1 MKDTKKIEKDYDA
14 LIIGAGVIGSAIG
27 FELSKKGWKTL
38 NIDRNPTSGYGST
51 AASCAIIRVH
61 YSTFDGCALAYEGY
75 HYWKRWE
82 EYLEFADEK
91 GLAKFIECGCMIY
104 QTKTNQ
110 YLEKVISRA
119 KELDIPFE
127 QWNPALIKSKLPI
140 VDTRKYGPVKL
151 PKDKD
156 FGLHS
161 DEELRGAIFFPTAGY
176 INDPQLSAHNLQ
188 RAAEQKGGTFL
199 FNRLVTGILKK
210 NGRACGVQLT
220 DGTEIKSPV
229 VINVAGPHSMKIN
242 KMAGVENS
250 MNIKTRALKVEVS
263 HVKPPEGFDYENNA
277 FVVSDSDIGCYSRPE
292 TGNHILIGSEDP
304 ECDER
309 IFVDPDDW
317 DENFTNQ
324 WGTQL
329 YRQAQRYPDLPLSS
343 NIKGVVSLYDV
354 SDDWIPIYDKSD
366 LPGFYMAIGSSGNQY
381 KNAPIA
387 GVMMAKLVEKCEEGA
402 DHDRDPLNLHLK
414 HVGREINIGFY
425 SRNRTINPESSMSV
439 LG

>member
-1 MKDTKKIEKDYDA
+1 MNNVNTKKDYDA
-14 LIIGAGVIGSAIG
+14 IIVGAGVIGSAIG
-27 FELSKKGWKTL
+27 FELSKKGWRTL
-38 NIDRNPTSGYGST
+38 NVDRNPTSGYGST

-75 HYWKRWE
+75 HYWKNWRN
-82 EYLEFADEK
+82 YLEFSDEK

-104 QTKTNQ
+104 QTDTNQ
-110 YLEKVISRA
+110 YLEKVIGRA
-119 KELDIPFE
+119 EELHIPFE
-127 QWNPALIKSKLPI
+127 YWDPSQIKSKLPI
-140 VDTRKYGPVKL
+140 VDTHKYAPVKL
-151 PKDKD
+151 PKDKN
-156 FGLHS
+156 FGTHAGDDLQ
-161 DEELRGAIFFPTAGY
+161 GAIFFPTAGY

-188 RAAEQKGGTFL
+188 RATEYKGGEFL
-199 FNRLVTGILKK
+199 FNSSVTEIIKK
-210 NGRACGVQLT
+210 NGRASGVKLS
-220 DGTEIKSPV
+220 DGTEINSSV

-242 KMAGVENS
+242 RMADVEKN
-250 MNIKTRALKVEVS
+250 MNIKTKALKVEVS
-263 HVKPPEGFDYENNA
+263 HVKPPEGFDYEKKA

-309 IFVDPDDW
+309 VFVDPDDW
-317 DENFTNQ
+317 DDNFTDQ
-324 WGTQL
+324 WNTQL

-387 GVMMAKLVEKCEEGA
+387 GVMMADLVEKCEAGHN
-402 DHDRDPLNLHLK
+402 HDQDPLSMHLK
-414 HVGREINIGFY
+414 YIDRTIDIGFY
-425 SRNRTINPESSMSV
+425 SRNRKINAESSMSV

>member
-1 MKDTKKIEKDYDA
+1 MNNVNIKKDYDA
-14 LIIGAGVIGSAIG
+14 IIIGAGVIGSAIG

-38 NIDRNPTSGYGST
+38 NVDRNPTSGYGST

-75 HYWKRWE
+75 HYWKNWKN
-82 EYLEFADEK
+82 YLEFSDEK

-104 QTKTNQ
+104 QTDTNQ
-110 YLEKVISRA
+110 YLEKVIGRA
-119 KELDIPFE
+119 EELHIPFE
-127 QWNPALIKSKLPI
+127 YWDPSQIKSKLPI
-140 VDTRKYGPVKL
+140 VDTHKYAPVKL
-151 PKDKD
+151 PKDKS
-156 FGLHS
+156 FGTHAGDDLQ
-161 DEELRGAIFFPTAGY
+161 GAIFFPTAGY

-188 RAAEQKGGTFL
+188 RATEYKGGEFL
-199 FNRLVTGILKK
+199 FNSSVTEIIKK
-210 NGRACGVQLT
+210 NGRASGVKLS
-220 DGTEIKSPV
+220 DGTEINSSV

-242 KMAGVENS
+242 RMADVEKN
-250 MNIKTRALKVEVS
+250 MNIKTKALKVEVS
-263 HVKPPEGFDYENNA
+263 HVKPPEGFDYEKKA

-309 IFVDPDDW
+309 VFVDPDDW
-317 DENFTNQ
+317 DDNFTDQ
-324 WGTQL
+324 WNTQL

-387 GVMMAKLVEKCEEGA
+387 GVMMADLVEKCEAGHN
-402 DHDRDPLNLHLK
+402 HDQDPLSMHLK
-414 HVGREINIGFY
+414 YIDRTIDIGFY
-425 SRNRTINPESSMSV
+425 SRNRKINAESSMSV

>member
-1 MKDTKKIEKDYDA
+1 MNNVNIKKDYDA
-14 LIIGAGVIGSAIG
+14 IIIGAGVIGSAIG

-38 NIDRNPTSGYGST
+38 NVDRNPTSGYGST

-75 HYWKRWE
+75 HYWKNWRN
-82 EYLEFADEK
+82 YLEFSDEK

-104 QTKTNQ
+104 QTDTNQ
-110 YLEKVISRA
+110 YLEKVIGRA
-119 KELDIPFE
+119 EELHIPFE
-127 QWNPALIKSKLPI
+127 YWDPSQIKSKLPI
-140 VDTRKYGPVKL
+140 VDTHKYAPVKL
-151 PKDKD
+151 PKDKS
-156 FGLHS
+156 FGTHAGDDLQ
-161 DEELRGAIFFPTAGY
+161 GAIFFPTAGY

-188 RAAEQKGGTFL
+188 RATEYKGGEFL
-199 FNRLVTGILKK
+199 FNSSVTEIIKK
-210 NGRACGVQLT
+210 NGRASGVKLS
-220 DGTEIKSPV
+220 DGTEINSSV

-242 KMAGVENS
+242 RMADVEKN
-250 MNIKTRALKVEVS
+250 MNIKTKALKVEVS
-263 HVKPPEGFDYENNA
+263 HVKPPEGFDYEKKA

-292 TGNHILIGSEDP
+292 IGNHILIGSEDP

-309 IFVDPDDW
+309 VFVDPDDW
-317 DENFTNQ
+317 DDNFTDQ
-324 WGTQL
+324 WNTQL

-387 GVMMAKLVEKCEEGA
+387 GVMMADLVEKCEAGHN
-402 DHDRDPLNLHLK
+402 HDQDPLSLHLK
-414 HVGREINIGFY
+414 YIDRTIDIGFY
-425 SRNRTINPESSMSV
+425 SRNRKINAESSMSV

>member
-1 MKDTKKIEKDYDA
+1 MNNVNIKKDYDA
-14 LIIGAGVIGSAIG
+14 IIIGAGVIGSAIG

-38 NIDRNPTSGYGST
+38 NVDRNPTSGYGST

-75 HYWKRWE
+75 HYWKNWKN
-82 EYLEFADEK
+82 YLEFPDEK

-104 QTKTNQ
+104 QTDTNQ
-110 YLEKVISRA
+110 YLEKVIGRA
-119 KELDIPFE
+119 EELHIPFE
-127 QWNPALIKSKLPI
+127 YWDPSQIKSKLPI
-140 VDTRKYGPVKL
+140 VDTHKYAPVKL
-151 PKDKD
+151 PKDKN
-156 FGLHS
+156 FGTHAGDDLQ
-161 DEELRGAIFFPTAGY
+161 GAIFFPTAGY

-188 RAAEQKGGTFL
+188 RATEYKGGEFL
-199 FNRLVTGILKK
+199 FNSSVTEIIKK
-210 NGRACGVQLT
+210 NGRASGVKLS
-220 DGTEIKSPV
+220 DGTEINSSV

-242 KMAGVENS
+242 RMADVEKN
-250 MNIKTRALKVEVS
+250 MNIKTKALKVEVS
-263 HVKPPEGFDYENNA
+263 HVKPPEGFDYEKKA

-309 IFVDPDDW
+309 VFVDPDDW
-317 DENFTNQ
+317 DDNFTDQ
-324 WGTQL
+324 WNTQL

-387 GVMMAKLVEKCEEGA
+387 GIMMADLVEKCEAGHN
-402 DHDRDPLNLHLK
+402 HDQDPLSMHLK
-414 HVGREINIGFY
+414 YIDRTIDIGFY
-425 SRNRTINPESSMSV
+425 SRNRKINAESSMSV

>member
-1 MKDTKKIEKDYDA
+1 MSDINVQKDYDA
-14 LIIGAGVIGSAIG
+14 LIIGSGVIGSAIG
-27 FELSKKGWKTL
+27 FELAKKGWKTL

-75 HYWKRWE
+75 HYWKKWKD
-82 EYLEFADEK
+82 YLEFTDEK

-104 QTKTNQ
+104 QTKANQ

-119 KELDIPFE
+119 EELDIPFE
-127 QWNPALIKSKLPI
+127 YWNPELIKSKLPI

-151 PKDKD
+151 IKDKD
-156 FGLHS
+156 FGSHN
-161 DEELRGAIFFPTAGY
+161 DENLRGAIFFPTAGY

-199 FNRLVTGILKK
+199 FNRSVTGILKK
-210 NGRACGVQLT
+210 EGRTAGVELS

-229 VINVAGPHSMKIN
+229 VINVAGPHSMKVN
-242 KMAGVENS
+242 RMAGVENS
-250 MNIKTRALKVEVS
+250 MNIKTKALKVEVS
-263 HVKPPEGFDYENNA
+263 HVAPPEGFDYEKSA

-304 ECDER
+304 ECDKR
-309 IFVDPDDW
+309 IFVDPDNW
-317 DENFTNQ
+317 DDNFTDQ
-324 WGTQL
+324 WNAQL

-387 GVMMAKLVEKCEEGA
+387 GVMMADLIEKCEGGHNH
-402 DHDRDPLNLHLK
+402 DHDPLKLHLK
-414 HVGREINIGFY
+414 YIDREIDVGFY
-425 SRNRTINPESSMSV
+425 SRNRKINAESSMSV